1 MRRPGLAGLAHK
13 TIAIRPPEDDAMRQ
27 FIYNGMPRQN
37 RFALLLA
44 SLAMLVVSATPSVT
58 LAAQSITY
66 VTCLLTATI
75 VS

>member
-1 MRRPGLAGLAHK
+1 
-13 TIAIRPPEDDAMRQ
+13 MRQ
-27 FIYNGMPRQN
+27 FIYNGMLRQN